1 MSVYRKR
8 TGRKNININSE
19 NSLDNKITVLK
30 NYMSNSKD
38 IKDRRFK
45 VGGKMSTLPYCLLTI
60 WLTNLWFRTML

>member
-30 NYMSNSKD
+30 
-38 IKDRRFK
+38 
-45 VGGKMSTLPYCLLTI
+45 TT
-60 WLTNLWFRTML
+60 